1 MEDVRAVF
9 EPALIWAYLVLED
22 FFFPYMNKEAWHVRG
37 LEFGGGGVGF
47 FWFFFS
53 LFLVILSTP
62 VHSRHFCFNYAKQY
76 RPFTVRSLWA

>member
-37 LEFGGGGVGF
+37 LESWEGFGFV
-47 FWFFFS
+47 FFFKKPI
-53 LFLVILSTP
+53 FGYP
-62 VHSRHFCFNYAKQY
+62 FN
-76 RPFTVRSLWA
+76 TRSLSAFLF